1 MKKHIPL
8 MVLSFLLAAC
18 NGNKRQDNVA
28 QQAAEVPS
36 TKIETRDITTQD
48 TYPATV
54 EGIVN
59 SEVRTKITGYITHVL
74 VDEGQ
79 RVSKGQRLF
88 KVETQSRS
96 EDAQAAKA
104 NIQAAQVRV
113 DQLLPLVEQKIISHS
128 QLETAKAQ
136 LAQAEAAYQSIMAD
150 INYSNITSPIN
161 GYVGEVRIRQGN
173 LVSSSSSVPLTTIS
187 EINQVYAFFTMN
199 ERQYLNFIKEV
210 PGNSIQEKIKQIP
223 KISFIMANGDT
234 YPYPGT
240 IQTINSQ
247 VDKQSGT
254 ISFRA
259 VFDNPEHILTNG
271 STGTVQIPKK
281 HNNVIVVPQEATYES
296 QDKILVMK
304 VEQSGDGSSVAHAKT
319 IEISDRTQGLY
330 VVRSGIE
337 VGDEIIVKGVR
348 SIADGSPV
356 KTNVIPFETA
366 IEAFTPVFEK

>member
-1 MKKHIPL
+1 MKRYIPIA
-8 MVLSFLLAAC
+8 VLSLLLAAC
-18 NGNKRQDNVA
+18 NGNKGQNNAANQV
-28 QQAAEVPS
+28 AEVPS
-36 TKIETRDITTQD
+36 TKIETRDITTQE

-104 NIQAAQVRV
+104 NIKAAQVRV
-113 DQLLPLVEQKIISHS
+113 DQLIPLVEQKIISKS
-128 QLETAKAQ
+128 QLEAAKAQ
-136 LAQAEAAYQSIMAD
+136 LAQAEAAYQSIVAD

-161 GYVGEVRIRQGN
+161 GFVGEVRIRQGN

-199 ERQYLNFIKEV
+199 EKQYLNFIKEV
-210 PGNSIQEKIKQIP
+210 PGNSIQEKIQQIP
-223 KISFIMANGDT
+223 KITLIMANGDT

-259 VFDNPEHILTNG
+259 MFDNPEHILTNG
-271 STGTVQIPKK
+271 STGTIQIPKRY
-281 HNNVIVVPQEATYES
+281 NNVVVVPQEATYES

-304 VEQSGDGSSVAHAKT
+304 VERSADGSSVAHAKT
-319 IEISDRTQGLY
+319 IEVSDRSQGVY
-330 VVRSGIE
+330 VVKSGIDA
-337 VGDEIIVKGVR
+337 GDEIIVKGVR
-348 SIADGSPV
+348 GISDGSPV
-356 KTNVIPFETA
+356 KTNIIPFETA
-366 IEAFTPVFEK
+366 IKSFAPVFEK

>member
-1 MKKHIPL
+1 MKRYIPL
-8 MVLSFLLAAC
+8 AVLGLVFAAC
-18 NGNKRQDNVA
+18 SGNKNQNNAA
-28 QQAAEVPS
+28 QQIPEVP
-36 TKIETRDITTQD
+36 TTHVETRDITTFE
-48 TYPATV
+48 TYPATM

-113 DQLLPLVEQKIISHS
+113 DQLLPLVEQKIISQS

-136 LAQAEAAYQSIMAD
+136 LAQAEAAYQSIVAD
-150 INYSNITSPIN
+150 INYSNITSPVN

-187 EINQVYAFFTMN
+187 EIDRVYAFFTMN
-199 ERQYLNFIKEV
+199 EKQYLNFIREI
-210 PGNSIQEKIKQIP
+210 PGNSIQEKIQQLPEITL
-223 KISFIMANGDT
+223 IMANGDT
-234 YPYPGT
+234 YPYQGK
-240 IQTINSQ
+240 IETINSQ

-259 VFDNPEHILTNG
+259 IFDNPEHILSNG
-271 STGTVQIPKK
+271 STGSVQIPKK
-281 HNNVIVVPQEATYES
+281 YDNVIIIPQEATYES
-296 QDKILVMK
+296 QDKLLVMK
-304 VEQSGDGSSVAHAKT
+304 VTPSESGNSEAHIQT

-330 VVRSGIE
+330 IVKSGIE
-337 VGDEIIVKGVR
+337 VGDEIIIKG
-348 SIADGSPV
+348 IHNIPDGSTV
-356 KTNVIPFETA
+356 KTAQIPFETA
-366 IEAFTPVFEK
+366 IQAFTPVFEK

>member
-1 MKKHIPL
+1 MKRYIPL
-8 MVLSFLLAAC
+8 AVLSLVFAAC
-18 NGNKRQDNVA
+18 SGNKNQNNAA
-28 QQAAEVPS
+28 QQVPEVP
-36 TKIETRDITTQD
+36 TTQVETRDITTYE
-48 TYPATV
+48 TYPATM

-113 DQLLPLVEQKIISHS
+113 DQLMPLVEQKIISQS

-136 LAQAEAAYQSIMAD
+136 LAQAEAAYQSIVAD
-150 INYSNITSPIN
+150 INYSNITSPVN

-187 EINQVYAFFTMN
+187 EIDQVYAFFTMN
-199 ERQYLNFIKEV
+199 EKQYLNFIREI
-210 PGNSIQEKIKQIP
+210 PGNSIQEKIKQLPEITL
-223 KISFIMANGDT
+223 IMANGDT
-234 YPYPGT
+234 YPYQGK
-240 IQTINSQ
+240 IETINSQ

-259 VFDNPEHILTNG
+259 IFDNPEHILSNG
-271 STGTVQIPKK
+271 STGSVQIPKK
-281 HNNVIVVPQEATYES
+281 HDNVIVIPQEATYES
-296 QDKILVMK
+296 QDKLLVMK
-304 VEQSGDGSSVAHAKT
+304 VDSADHGNSAAHLQT

-330 VVRSGIE
+330 IVKSGIE
-337 VGDEIIVKGVR
+337 VGDEIIIKG
-348 SIADGSPV
+348 IHNIPDGSTV
-356 KTNVIPFETA
+356 KTNKIPFETA
-366 IEAFTPVFEK
+366 IQAFTPVFEK